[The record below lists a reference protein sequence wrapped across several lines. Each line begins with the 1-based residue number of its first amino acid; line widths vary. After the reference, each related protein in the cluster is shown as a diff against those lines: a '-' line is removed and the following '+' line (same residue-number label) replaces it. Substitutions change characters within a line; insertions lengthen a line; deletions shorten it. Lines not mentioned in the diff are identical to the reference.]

1 MFTNASTWRR
11 ACLVPADHSVS
22 SVSVSLYQR
31 QKGTLILTNA
41 KHHGG
46 AEYPLGHVDLP
57 VEPPAVEDPRAPHP
71 RRAVGPVGV
80 EVCYPLLGPVQP
92 HLHHTNNI
100 IIKNILKIFYI

>member
-1 MFTNASTWRR
+1 M
-11 ACLVPADHSVS
+11 PADHSVS

-57 VEPPAVEDPRAPHP
+57 VVSAAIEDSGAPEQM
-71 RRAVGPVGV
+71 RS
-80 EVCYPLLGPVQP
+80 
-92 HLHHTNNI
+92 
-100 IIKNILKIFYI
+100 F